1 MPEVLLIMGSAS
13 DAEKTLPCVE
23 VLKSLGVDCAAT
35 VSSAHRTPERT
46 ERLVRE
52 AEASGVRVFICAAG
66 MAAHL
71 AGAVAART
79 VCPVIGIP
87 ISSGALAGMDAL
99 YSTVQMP
106 PGFPVATVALDR
118 AGAKNA
124 AWLAA
129 QILALNDRDLR
140 ARLEKAREK
149 MREDVEESAIQVEKT
164 AAEK

>member
-1 MPEVLLIMGSAS
+1 MPEAMLIMGSAS
-13 DAEKTLPCVE
+13 DAEKTLPCME
-23 VLKSLGVDCAAT
+23 VLKSLGVECAVT
-35 VSSAHRTPERT
+35 VSSAHRTPDRT

-52 AEASGVRVFICAAG
+52 AEAAGVRVFICAAG

-106 PGFPVATVALDR
+106 PGFPVATVALDK

-129 QILALNDRDLR
+129 QILALNNPDLKV
-140 ARLEKAREK
+140 RLEKAREK
-149 MREDVEESAIQVEKT
+149 MRADVEESAFLVEKM
-164 AAEK
+164 ASEK

>member
-1 MPEVLLIMGSAS
+1 MPEAMLIMGSAS
-13 DAEKTLPCVE
+13 DAEKTLPCME
-23 VLKSLGVDCAAT
+23 VLKSLGVECAVT
-35 VSSAHRTPERT
+35 VSSAHRTPDRT

-52 AEASGVRVFICAAG
+52 AEAAGVRVFICAAG

-106 PGFPVATVALDR
+106 PGFPVATVALDK

-129 QILALNDRDLR
+129 QILALNNPDLKV
-140 ARLEKAREK
+140 RLEKAREK
-149 MREDVEESAIQVEKT
+149 MRADVEESAFLVEKM
-164 AAEK
+164 ASKK